1 MLPAAALEVA
11 RHHFPVLG
19 ALTAEQRD
27 ELAATSDVLRI
38 PDRAE
43 VFDVGSPC
51 RAFALVTS
59 GVIRVSVA
67 STAGREVV
75 LYRVRPGESCTV
87 TASCVVAGSPYPARG
102 TAEGEVLAVGVPVPL
117 FRRLVDHNPA
127 VRGYL
132 LEHFS
137 SRVAQLTELVT
148 AVVFHRLDARLADRL
163 LELGPDVRRSHQELA
178 DELGSTREMVSRLL
192 ESLADDGLVE
202 LARRHVRVLAP
213 DDLRARFAS
222 TVK

>member
-1 MLPAAALEVA
+1 MLPDAAFEVA
-11 RHHFPVLG
+11 RRHFPVL
-19 ALTAEQRD
+19 AELSDSDRAD
-27 ELAATSDVLRI
+27 LVSMSDVLRV
-38 PDRAE
+38 PDRTV

-51 RAFALVTS
+51 RAFALVTA

-67 STAGREVV
+67 SAAGREVV

-102 TAEGEVLAVGVPVPL
+102 TAESDVLAVGVPAPL
-117 FRRLVDHNPA
+117 FRRLLDHNAA

-132 LEHFS
+132 LGHFS

-148 AVVFHRLDARLADRL
+148 QVVFHRLDARLADRL
-163 LELGPDVRRSHQELA
+163 LELGPEVRRSHQELA

-213 DDLRARFAS
+213 DDLRARIAP